1 MAEGLAGLRIYGLA
15 EALADEVWDEV
26 ITWKPF
32 PQEFIVRL
40 EELAPQLNAYIRTLA
55 RKANRRGTED

>member
-15 EALADEVWDEV
+15 EALADEIWDEV

-32 PQEFIVRL
+32 PQEFMARI
-40 EELAPQLNAYIRTLA
+40 EELAPHLNAYIRTLA
-55 RKANRRGTED
+55 RNANRRGTED